1 MTILI
6 NKIRYTK
13 YSKKIKTENNNK
25 IKIEISVIMTSE
37 N

>member
-25 IKIEISVIMTSE
+25 IKISVIITSK